1 MDKARQLAALLRD
14 TAQSASNAI
23 AGNVAGPVD
32 LIGMGLNKMGVPV
45 GDSPV
50 GGSNWMKQQG
60 FMRDVE
66 QGPARVIGE
75 TAGMLGPAMVTQFAP
90 QIARG
95 ALGAMDNAMAPR
107 RLNKQAGVIGY
118 HGTMTPGFDKFSLD
132 TFGKTDGGWLGKG
145 IYAAES
151 PVDASAY
158 ASVNSKPGGAVYR
171 VDMDLKNPLEI
182 VWEAENRGALLAK
195 RRELGS
201 EGFTEWLKSQG
212 HDGVKFVG
220 PKGALNS
227 AGERDIQYMAINPDT
242 VKQIPFGRP

>member
-1 MDKARQLAALLRD
+1 MDKKAVINALRN
-14 TAQSASNAI
+14 TAQSASNTI
-23 AGNVAGPVD
+23 AEGVSSPVD
-32 LIGMGLNKMGVPV
+32 LIASGLRKV
-45 GDSPV
+45 GLPIPSNAV
-50 GGSNWMKQQG
+50 GGSEWMAQQG
-60 FMRDVE
+60 LTQPVPE
-66 QGPARVIGE
+66 GIAKTVGE
-75 TAGMLGPAMVTQFAP
+75 TAGLVVPAVGFSKPA
-90 QIARG
+90 QIAA
-95 ALGAMDNAMAPR
+95 ALRQGGENLMAPS
-107 RLNKQAGVIGY
+107 RLNKQAGVVGY
-118 HGTMTPGFDKFSLD
+118 HGTMTPGFDKFTLD
-132 TFGKTDGGWLGKG
+132 TFGKTDSGWLGKG
-145 IYAAES
+145 IYAADS

-158 ASVNSKPGGAVYR
+158 ASVNNKPGGAVYR

-227 AGERDIQYMAINPDT
+227 AGERDIQYMAIDPDA